1 MATFSKKISFSV
13 LLMVLGAA
21 WTSAQTFSID
31 GVTYSGNAE
40 QKTCFVQDADPA
52 IVSVSI
58 PQHVNYNSI
67 DYQVVSINFGA
78 FADCSALETI
88 SIPASVSSI
97 GNNAFNGCVS
107 LSSLTI
113 SDASQPISVGYSHDY
128 TSGIDHGLFSE
139 CPLRTLYLGRNVTNN
154 THRYATFSGND
165 ELTSLT
171 IGDQVTEIS
180 ASMFSGCSAL
190 ETVSI
195 PASVLSIGTSA
206 FSGCTSLKSVAI
218 PSSTS
223 SIGASAFFNCAS
235 LTSLGLPSSLSEIEA
250 SVFSGCASLN
260 NIIIPDKITS
270 IGNGA
275 FSGCAALT
283 EITLPQSVITLGSN
297 AFSNCSSLKSIVVPP
312 SVSRIEMASFS
323 DCSALS
329 KVELPT
335 TVNFIGALAFSG
347 CKSLPAIT
355 IPSAVTSIGNGA
367 FSGCTSLTKLTL
379 NSGPETLD
387 CGFNTSTLLP
397 LFAEAPLEEIYLGRN
412 LSYPADAKPFNGLSS
427 LKKLTVSADITVL
440 DGTIFDSCSALTTL
454 TIEDGKFEIRTG
466 AEGFASCPIST
477 INLGRNVTLTDSR
490 SPFAGMA
497 SLKKLTITDGATEI
511 CANLFHGCPALTWV
525 SFPANIMNVH
535 GGAFADCAS
544 LEGLSFED
552 GSDPIV
558 ISAEGAFS
566 GSPIK
571 SIYLGRNLS
580 AEIAPFSGLNQ
591 FKHLTIGSGVTSIAP
606 RVFRGCPNLT
616 RLTIEQGFEPLN
628 IDEPVEED
636 VENTIKTLSIA
647 RNITGCGFR
656 NSYNL
661 TSVTVYDGIT
671 TIGASLF
678 EGCNALKTI
687 SLPSSVVSIGDKA
700 FADCSSLN
708 SIELPSSLSAIGEA
722 AFLGCSALTSIQ
734 LPSSL
739 TTISDAT
746 FARCSSLSAIEIPE
760 SVTIIY
766 QNAFSDC
773 PALTSLT
780 IADSSEPIIIDH
792 SAFRFDNLQPQNE
805 CPLKDIYL
813 GREML
818 FAGESPFYEINNLKS
833 VTIGNFVKTLSASL
847 FQNCANLA
855 KVKLGSGLKKI
866 EDFVFHGCASLR
878 SVRAESMTPPSAF
891 QTSFPDDAYRF
902 GTLYIADEAM
912 PLYQTTA
919 PWDLFRQLS
928 SEPESGIQSIK
939 VDSDAPIYD
948 LRGIKLPSKPAAAPY
963 IQSRRLH
970 LHL

>member
-1 MATFSKKISFSV
+1 MATFSKRISFSV
-13 LLMVLGAA
+13 LLMALGAA
-21 WTSAQTFSID
+21 WTSAQTFSLD

-40 QKTCFVQDADPA
+40 QKTCFVQGADPA
-52 IVSVSI
+52 LVSISI

-67 DYQVVSINFGA
+67 EYQVVSINFGA

-113 SDASQPISVGYSHDY
+113 ADASQPISVGYSHDY
-128 TSGIDHGLFSE
+128 TSGIDRGLFSE

-171 IGDQVTEIS
+171 IGDQVTEIT

-190 ETVSI
+190 EAVSI
-195 PASVLSIGTSA
+195 PESVQSIGSSA
-206 FSGCTSLKSVAI
+206 FSGCSSLKSVE
-218 PSSTS
+218 
-223 SIGASAFFNCAS
+223 
-235 LTSLGLPSSLSEIEA
+235 LPSSLRAIGPSALFNCSSLTSIALPASISAIEE
-250 SVFSGCASLN
+250 SLLSGCAALT
-260 NIIIPDKITS
+260 KITLPEKITA
-270 IGNGA
+270 IGANA

-283 EITLPQSVITLGSN
+283 EITLPQSVTTLGSN
-297 AFSNCSSLKSIVVPP
+297 AFSNCSSLKSIVIPP

-329 KVELPT
+329 KVELPAS
-335 TVNFIGALAFSG
+335 VNFIGALAFSG

-355 IPSAVTSIGNGA
+355 IPAAVTSIGNGA
-367 FSGCTSLTKLTL
+367 FSGCSSIAKLTL
-379 NSGPETLD
+379 SSGPETLD

-397 LFAEAPLEEIYLGRN
+397 LFAEAPLEELYIGRN
-412 LSYPADAKPFNGLSS
+412 LSYPADAKPFTGLPS
-427 LKKLTVSADITVL
+427 LKKLTVSADVSVL
-440 DGTIFDSCSALTTL
+440 DGTIFDSCSSLTSL
-454 TIEDGKFEIRTG
+454 TIEDGNSEISTG
-466 AEGFASCPIST
+466 AEGFANCPIST
-477 INLGRNVTLTDSR
+477 INLGRNVALTDAR
-490 SPFAGMA
+490 SPFNGMA

-511 CANLFHGCPALTWV
+511 CENLFRECPALTWV
-525 SFPANIMNVH
+525 SFPANIMNVY

-591 FKHLTIGSGVTSIAP
+591 FKHLTIGSGVSSIAP

-616 RLTIEQGFEPLN
+616 KLTIEQGSDPLN
-628 IDEPVEED
+628 IEEPVEED

-671 TIGASLF
+671 TIGPSLF

-687 SLPSSVVSIGDKA
+687 SFPASVVSIGNKA

-708 SIELPSSLSAIGEA
+708 SIELPSSLSAIDEA
-722 AFLGCSALTSIQ
+722 AFLGCSALASIQ

-739 TTISDAT
+739 TSITNAS
-746 FARCSSLSAIEIPE
+746 FARCSSLSAIEIPG
-760 SVTIIY
+760 SVTLIG

-780 IADSSEPIIIDH
+780 IADSSEPITIDH
-792 SAFRFDNLQPQNE
+792 SAFRFDNIQPQNE
-805 CPLKDIYL
+805 CPLQDIYL

-818 FAGESPFYEINNLKS
+818 FSGESPFYEINNLKS
-833 VTIGNFVKTLSASL
+833 VTIGNPVETLSASL
-847 FQNCANLA
+847 FRNCPNLA
-855 KVKLGSGLKKI
+855 KVKFGTGLKTI
-866 EDFVFHGCASLR
+866 EDFVFHGCVSLR

-891 QTSFPDDAYRF
+891 QTSFPDDTYRF
-902 GTLYIADEAM
+902 GTLYVADEAM

-939 VDSDAPIYD
+939 ADSDAPIYD
-948 LRGIKLPSKPAAAPY
+948 LRGIKLPSKSTSAPY
-963 IQSRRLH
+963 IQNRRLH
-970 LHL
+970 LK